1 MIPVFA
7 DFSLFHGD
15 ASNYF
20 NVNKFRRWRTSI
32 KGVSFE
38 LCQFFAVHVLFYV
51 MDGYPISFVS
61 KFHSFRSL
69 DVNLMIIRCSL
80 LFNGFYSIV
89 VSLYLILKMMI
100 IAACGSPYNFPFYFV
115 LKKFSRRYILNFF
128 SVSAWIYLVLFVL
141 FIFVNF
147 FLFYLLLMEAKY
159 IFFNIFSY
167 KWFIFKK
174 RGERIQRDIKTLVEN
189 KMTTLG

>member
-1 MIPVFA
+1 M
-7 DFSLFHGD
+7 
-15 ASNYF
+15 
-20 NVNKFRRWRTSI
+20 
-32 KGVSFE
+32 
-38 LCQFFAVHVLFYV
+38 HVLFYV

-61 KFHSFRSL
+61 KFHSLRSL

-115 LKKFSRRYILNFF
+115 LKKFSRRYILIFL
-128 SVSAWIYLVLFVL
+128 AYLRESIWFCLSFL
-141 FIFVNF
+141 YLLTF

-167 KWFIFKK
+167 K
-174 RGERIQRDIKTLVEN
+174 
-189 KMTTLG
+189 

>member
-115 LKKFSRRYILNFF
+115 LKKFSRRYILIFLAYLRESIWFCLSFLYLLTFF
-128 SVSAWIYLVLFVL
+128 C
-141 FIFVNF
+141 FIFYSWKLNIY
-147 FLFYLLLMEAKY
+147 FL
-159 IFFNIFSY
+159 IFFHINDLFL
-167 KWFIFKK
+167 KK
-174 RGERIQRDIKTLVEN
+174 EVKESKGTL
-189 KMTTLG
+189 KH